1 MRESKKSGRFAVCN
15 PKTFNDNER
24 IQVSLV
30 YSYKVSLVSRDNS
43 KLAIYFYTEDKV
55 SNSDIKQK
63 MLEQLYYI
71 TFINDGAIKFYNID
85 NSKAYILKTSK
96 ETLDEVKRLLLNNK
110 WVATA
115 ELLDYLFPR
124 DKNIFKN
131 RNENYSISEQK
142 DKQCKK

>member
-1 MRESKKSGRFAVCN
+1 MYN

-43 KLAIYFYTEDKV
+43 KLEIYFYTEDKV

-71 TFINDGAIKFYNID
+71 TFMNDDAIKFYNID
-85 NSKAYILKTSK
+85 DSKAYILKTS
-96 ETLDEVKRLLLNNK
+96 
-110 WVATA
+110 
-115 ELLDYLFPR
+115 
-124 DKNIFKN
+124 DKNIF
-131 RNENYSISEQK
+131 
-142 DKQCKK
+142 